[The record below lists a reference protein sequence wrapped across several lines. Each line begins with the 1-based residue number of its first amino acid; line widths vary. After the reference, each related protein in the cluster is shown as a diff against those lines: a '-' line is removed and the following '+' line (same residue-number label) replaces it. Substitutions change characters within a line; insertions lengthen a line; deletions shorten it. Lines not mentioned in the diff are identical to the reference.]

1 MTTAVS
7 RPILSEATTCTKRG
21 CGAPAGKHT
30 RGNCER
36 HYRQQVR
43 MGIYGWRDGGPTREH
58 VLKLRDLG
66 WTYEQ
71 IADEAGVSTW
81 VPHRIVTG
89 ATRHVWPESERAV
102 LTVALE
108 PRDSQR
114 SVDSAGTR
122 RRVQALAWM
131 GWPAAQVAARANTTA
146 ATLRTLILP
155 TRRISFALSRRVAAV
170 YEELSGVRGPS
181 AGVAAKARQLG
192 HAPPAAWDDVG
203 IDDPKAK
210 PRGIR
215 REVAAKAPSHQPS
228 LDLPEVAPCRP

>member
-1 MTTAVS
+1 MTTAIS
-7 RPILSEATTCTKRG
+7 LPIPPQVTTCTKRA

-30 RGNCER
+30 RGDCEH
-36 HYRQQVR
+36 HYRQQIR

-58 VLKLRDLG
+58 VLNLRDLG

-81 VPHRIVTG
+81 VPHRVATG
-89 ATRHVWPESERAV
+89 GTRHVLPESERAV
-102 LTVALE
+102 LAVPLK

-114 SVDSAGTR
+114 GVDSAGTR

-131 GWPAAQVAARANTTA
+131 GWPAAEVAARAGTTTA
-146 ATLRTLILP
+146 TLQTLILP

-170 YEELSGVRGPS
+170 YVELSGVRGPS
-181 AGVAAKARQLG
+181 AGAAAKTRQLG
-192 HAPPAAWDDVG
+192 HAPPAAWDDDE

-215 REVAAKAPSHQPS
+215 REATADAPSHQPS
-228 LDLPEVAPCRP
+228 LELLEVAPCRP